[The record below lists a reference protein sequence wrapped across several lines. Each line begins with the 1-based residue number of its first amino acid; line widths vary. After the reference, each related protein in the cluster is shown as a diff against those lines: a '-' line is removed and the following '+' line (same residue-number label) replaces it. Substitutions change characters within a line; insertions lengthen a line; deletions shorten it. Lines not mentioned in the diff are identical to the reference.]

1 MTLKNGKRTVYKGEW
16 KDACH
21 HGPGRAEYS
30 DGSVL
35 IGTWNMNRKEG
46 AFEVLYSTGANDNYT
61 KFDNDKIDAR
71 DNNQVT
77 SNFESLTERELL
89 STFGPELIHGK

>member
-16 KDACH
+16 KNGSH

-35 IGTWNMNRKEG
+35 IGTWNMGRKEG
-46 AFEVLYSTGANDNYT
+46 DFQVLYSTGKNDNYT
-61 KFDNDKIDAR
+61 QFDNDKIDHKQ
-71 DNNQVT
+71 DNT
-77 SNFESLTERELL
+77 ETGSFESLTERELL
-89 STFGPELIHGK
+89 ATFGPELIHG